1 MSLLRNITSGLRSLL
16 RREQVD
22 QELDEELRAYQEMAA
37 EEKMKAGLS
46 RKEAVRA
53 VRLERGS
60 LEVSKEIVRSGGWES
75 FVETC
80 WQDLRFAARMLRKNS
95 GFTAVAVVSLALG
108 IGGNT
113 AIFTLLDQVLLR
125 LLPVRNPQELVQIQW
140 HGERNTDSMGTGTVS
155 YPFYRDIRDRSQVFS
170 GVLCRFPLT
179 LSVAHQG
186 QTDRVEG
193 ELVSGNYFQVLGV
206 PAALGRHFTPEDDRI
221 PSGHPLAVLS
231 YDYWTERFGADPNV
245 LGQTI
250 LVNDFPLTVLG
261 VSAKGFDG
269 LELGLRSE
277 IRIPVAMKKEMTGF
291 FGQTFSL
298 TNRRASWLRL
308 FARLAPG
315 IDRKQAQAS
324 LAPLLQSIL
333 QEESEAPDFQQ
344 NGLPT
349 DTEQH
354 QAYRRQQF
362 LRSQLEVLPA
372 AQGTYWLRDHYG
384 TPLRILMA
392 LVGVMLLMA
401 TVNVANLLLARGA
414 ARQRETAVRLAIGAS
429 RSRLMRQSLTEALML
444 SILGAAAGLLLAV
457 WLDRVILAL
466 IPVGDVPLRLNTSPD
481 ARVLVFTLVASLATA
496 LLFGLLPAARSSRLQ
511 LSCAIREQAASSM
524 ANPRLRK
531 ALGAAQ
537 VFLSTILLLAA
548 GLFLRSLA
556 NLKAIDPGFRPARV
570 GCVHYIRGVERLPG
584 TTGDS
589 VLQPGARALARVAR
603 S

>member
-140 HGERNTDSMGTGTVS
+140 RGERNNSSIGTGTVS

-206 PAALGRHFTPEDDRI
+206 PAALGRLFTPEDDRI

-231 YDYWTERFGADPNV
+231 YN
-245 LGQTI
+245 
-250 LVNDFPLTVLG
+250 
-261 VSAKGFDG
+261 
-269 LELGLRSE
+269 
-277 IRIPVAMKKEMTGF
+277 
-291 FGQTFSL
+291 
-298 TNRRASWLRL
+298 
-308 FARLAPG
+308 
-315 IDRKQAQAS
+315 
-324 LAPLLQSIL
+324 
-333 QEESEAPDFQQ
+333 
-344 NGLPT
+344 
-349 DTEQH
+349 
-354 QAYRRQQF
+354 
-362 LRSQLEVLPA
+362 
-372 AQGTYWLRDHYG
+372 
-384 TPLRILMA
+384 
-392 LVGVMLLMA
+392 
-401 TVNVANLLLARGA
+401 
-414 ARQRETAVRLAIGAS
+414 
-429 RSRLMRQSLTEALML
+429 
-444 SILGAAAGLLLAV
+444 
-457 WLDRVILAL
+457 
-466 IPVGDVPLRLNTSPD
+466 
-481 ARVLVFTLVASLATA
+481 
-496 LLFGLLPAARSSRLQ
+496 
-511 LSCAIREQAASSM
+511 
-524 ANPRLRK
+524 
-531 ALGAAQ
+531 
-537 VFLSTILLLAA
+537 
-548 GLFLRSLA
+548 
-556 NLKAIDPGFRPARV
+556 
-570 GCVHYIRGVERLPG
+570 
-584 TTGDS
+584 
-589 VLQPGARALARVAR
+589 
-603 S
+603 